1 MLDKMIDVVS
11 VDAVKEIVD
20 KGNRFTIIV
29 HRNPDGD
36 AIGSAL
42 AWAHYLRLKGK
53 FVDIIAPNSFPDFL
67 KWLPGSDNILL
78 YDTMKNDAD
87 ALLRSSDAIFCLDFN
102 AMSRVADIADVVNE
116 LDIPRLLIDH
126 HLFPENN
133 FTVSISNITA
143 CSTAELVYR
152 LIYALGDDDMLNKDM
167 AECIYT
173 GIMTDT
179 GNFAYASNR
188 KEIYIIVARLIEAGI
203 DKDKIY
209 RRVFYNYSIDR
220 LRLFG
225 FVMNEKLQVFSN
237 YNASIM
243 TLSHNEIKRFNA
255 VKGDTEGLVNMPL
268 QIKGLRF
275 SCFLREEYP
284 GKINVSLRSV
294 DDFPCNKVAAEFFGG
309 GGHKNASGGEYIGR
323 IEDAVALFK
332 EAIAK
337 YSNELTN

>member
-1 MLDKMIDVVS
+1 MIDVVS

-67 KWLPGSDNILL
+67 KWLLGSDNILL

-126 HLFPENN
+126 HLYPENN

-167 AECIYT
+167 AESIYT

>member
-1 MLDKMIDVVS
+1 MIDVVS

-20 KGNRFTIIV
+20 KGNIFTIIV

-53 FVDIIAPNSFPDFL
+53 KVDIIAPNSFPDFL

-126 HLFPENN
+126 HLYPENN

-152 LIYALGDDDMLNKDM
+152 LIYALGDDNMLNKDM
-167 AECIYT
+167 AESIYT

-188 KEIYIIVARLIEAGI
+188 KEIYIIVARLIEVGI

-309 GGHKNASGGEYIGR
+309 GGHKNASGGEYIGKM
-323 IEDAVALFK
+323 EDAVALFK
-332 EAIAK
+332 EAIKK
-337 YSNELTN
+337 YSVELTN

>member
-126 HLFPENN
+126 HLHPENN

>member
-1 MLDKMIDVVS
+1 MIDVVS

-87 ALLRSSDAIFCLDFN
+87 ALLCSSDAIFCLDFN